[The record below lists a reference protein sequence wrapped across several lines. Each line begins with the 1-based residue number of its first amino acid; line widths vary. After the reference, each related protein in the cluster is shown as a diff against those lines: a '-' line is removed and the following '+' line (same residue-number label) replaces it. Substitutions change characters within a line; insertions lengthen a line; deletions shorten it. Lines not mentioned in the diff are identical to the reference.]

1 MPAHGPLHVE
11 APALRALRWTLW
23 AAPAALIGVLVYA
36 FGVDVPVL
44 DQWDGVFPI
53 FEKWEAGTLRLAHFY
68 ALHNEHRMLFPRLV
82 MFGLAWL
89 SGWNLRAEMFVIWA
103 MAVLCALNLWR
114 LARATG
120 FGPGTAGPWLLV
132 VATALWFTPLQ
143 YENWLLGIQ
152 IGVLLPVLCTTACAW
167 IALSPRAPVRFVAT
181 AALAAVDT
189 YSMASG
195 FLCWPLTFP
204 LLLCRGGRVAWRE
217 QRGWLAIWL
226 LSCALTLGTYLV
238 GYHRPA
244 DHPDPWASARQPLAF
259 GGYVLAYLGSNF
271 SSGTALAASAV
282 AECAGGVLLALLAS
296 CVAYLWRWRADRA
309 LVARALPWLVPP
321 GLAIGGAVLTAFGR
335 LGFGVE
341 QALMSRYIVF
351 SIWLPIGLLFLVSLV
366 FQHWADRAPTR
377 RAARLGAALV
387 AIAAGFAQL
396 HLLGALAT
404 APIWG
409 DQMRQ
414 RLIAK
419 ALVELIDVAD
429 EPEALRRYVHPDA
442 ASLRSRVEALDR
454 LGFLR
459 PALVRSRAISGI
471 ADPRDPGSAAYGEL
485 QKFGRDPS
493 GQWGALGWAVLPY
506 SRRPADAVVLTQDDA
521 NGEPQIV
528 TLAKIG
534 VPRADVAGARTEPAY
549 VRAGWIER
557 FDADRLPEGARV
569 KAWAFD
575 AERGRAHRIAGEAVL
590 QR

>member
-1 MPAHGPLHVE
+1 MPAPAPVDVE
-11 APALRALRWTLW
+11 APAVRALRWLLW

-36 FGVDVPVL
+36 FGVDVPVV
-44 DQWDGVFPI
+44 DQWDGVGPL
-53 FEKWEAGTLRLAHFY
+53 FEKWEAGTLQFAHFY

-82 MFGLAWL
+82 MFGLAWV
-89 SGWNLRAEMFVIWA
+89 SGWNIRVELFVLWA

-132 VATALWFTPLQ
+132 AATALWFTPLQ

-152 IGVLLPVLCTTACAW
+152 IGVMLPVACTTACAW

-204 LLLCRGGRVAWRE
+204 LLLCRGGRTAWRE

-226 LSCALTLGTYLV
+226 FCCALTLGTYLV
-238 GYHRPA
+238 GYHRPP
-244 DHPDPWASARQPLAF
+244 DHPDPWVFASEPLSFSAYAL
-259 GGYVLAYLGSNF
+259 GYLGSNF
-271 SSGTALAASAV
+271 SSGTALAPSAV
-282 AECAGGVLLALLAS
+282 AEGAASVLLALLAG
-296 CVAYLWRWRADRA
+296 CLAYLWRWRGDHA

-321 GLAIGGAVLTAFGR
+321 GLAIGAALLTALGR

-341 QALMSRYIVF
+341 QALMSRYIAF
-351 SIWLPIGLLFLVSLV
+351 SIWLPIGLLFLVWLV
-366 FQHWADRAPTR
+366 FQHWADRAPPR
-377 RAARLGAALV
+377 RAAAVGSALIAV
-387 AIAAGFAQL
+387 AAGFAQL
-396 HLLGALAT
+396 HVLGALAT
-404 APIWG
+404 APIWA

-419 ALVELIDVAD
+419 ALVELIDVTD
-429 EPEALRRYVHPDA
+429 EPEALSRYVHPNA
-442 ASLRSRVEALDR
+442 ASLRPRIEALDR

-459 PALVRSRAISGI
+459 PALVRSRAISEI
-471 ADPRDPGSAAYGEL
+471 ADPRDPGSAEYGEL
-485 QKFGRDPS
+485 QSFGWGRS
-493 GQWGALGWAVLPY
+493 GQWGAKGWAVLPD

-521 NGEPQIV
+521 SGEPQIV

-534 VPRADVAGARTEPAY
+534 VPRADVAGAKTEPAY

-557 FDADRLPEGARV
+557 FDDGQLPEGARI

-575 AERGRAHRIAGEAVL
+575 AERGRAHRLAGEAVL